1 MKIGI
6 LGAGAYGMAMASVFD
21 NNGHK
26 IKIWSNSEEEV
37 NLLLANH
44 KSNKID
50 YIIPDDFVITTDMKL
65 VVMDADIIV
74 IAVPSEFVR
83 NVCMELNKYFKE
95 EQIICIASKGI
106 ENNSC
111 LFMDDV
117 VRQCI
122 KTDNIA
128 IISGGT
134 FAEDIVKEVP
144 VGLTLATKSKLAG
157 DMMLKAMEND
167 YVKIQITDD
176 IIGTEICG
184 SIKNVFAIAA
194 GMLEGMKYPNSTKSL
209 FMTEVIKDIKFLI
222 KSLGGKE
229 ETILSFAG
237 IGDILLTCSSSKSR
251 NYTLGKMIGE
261 ERERQEI
268 KKYIDSSTIEGLYT
282 LNSIKKLLNDKEIEM
297 PIIDLISDII
307 MGKKNLIELNNF
319 LKKKL

>member
-37 NLLLANH
+37 NLLLTNH

-50 YIIPDDFVITTDMKL
+50 YIIQDDFVITTDMKL

-83 NVCMELNKYFKE
+83 NVCIKLNKYFKE

-128 IISGGT
+128 VISGGT
-134 FAEDIVKEVP
+134 FAEDMVKEVP

-157 DMMLKAMEND
+157 DIILKAMEND

-282 LNSIKKLLNDKEIEM
+282 LNSIKKLLKDKEIEM

-319 LKKKL
+319 FKKKV

>member
-95 EQIICIASKGI
+95 EQIICISSKGI

-134 FAEDIVKEVP
+134 FAEDMVKEVP

-194 GMLEGMKYPNSTKSL
+194 GMLEGMKYLESTKSL

-229 ETILSFAG
+229 ETVLSFAG

-282 LNSIKKLLNDKEIEM
+282 LNSIKKLLKDKEIEM

-307 MGKKNLIELNNF
+307 MGKKDLEEFKKILI
-319 LKKKL
+319 KK

>member
-122 KTDNIA
+122 NTDNIA

-134 FAEDIVKEVP
+134 FAEDMVKEVP

-194 GMLEGMKYPNSTKSL
+194 GMLEGMKYPESTKSL

-307 MGKKNLIELNNF
+307 MGKKDLEEFKKILI
-319 LKKKL
+319 KK

>member
-6 LGAGAYGMAMASVFD
+6 LGAGAYGMAMTSVFD

-37 NLLLANH
+37 NLLLTNH

-95 EQIICIASKGI
+95 EQIICISSKGI

-128 IISGGT
+128 VISGGT
-134 FAEDIVKEVP
+134 FAEDMVKEVP

-157 DMMLKAMEND
+157 DMILKAIEND

-176 IIGTEICG
+176 IIGTETCG

-194 GMLEGMKYPNSTKSL
+194 GMLEGMKYPESTKSL

-282 LNSIKKLLNDKEIEM
+282 LNSIKKLLKDKEIEM

-307 MGKKNLIELNNF
+307 MGKKDLEEFKKILI
-319 LKKKL
+319 KK

>member
-37 NLLLANH
+37 NLLLTNH

-95 EQIICIASKGI
+95 EQIICISSKGI

-128 IISGGT
+128 VISGGT
-134 FAEDIVKEVP
+134 FAEDMVKEVP

-194 GMLEGMKYPNSTKSL
+194 GMLEGMKYPESTKSL

-261 ERERQEI
+261 EREIQEI

-319 LKKKL
+319 LKKKV

>member
-37 NLLLANH
+37 NLLLTNH

-95 EQIICIASKGI
+95 EQIICISSKGI

-128 IISGGT
+128 VISGGT
-134 FAEDIVKEVP
+134 FAEDMVKEVP

-157 DMMLKAMEND
+157 DIILKAMEND

-194 GMLEGMKYPNSTKSL
+194 GMLEGMKYPESTKSL

-251 NYTLGKMIGE
+251 NYTLGIMIGE

-282 LNSIKKLLNDKEIEM
+282 LNSIKKLLKDKEIEM

-319 LKKKL
+319 LKKKV

>member
-6 LGAGAYGMAMASVFD
+6 LGAGAYGMAMTSVFD

-128 IISGGT
+128 VISGGT
-134 FAEDIVKEVP
+134 FAEDMVKEVP

-194 GMLEGMKYPNSTKSL
+194 GMLEGMKYPESTKSL

-307 MGKKNLIELNNF
+307 MGKKDLEEFKKILI
-319 LKKKL
+319 KK

>member
-37 NLLLANH
+37 NLLLTNH

-83 NVCMELNKYFKE
+83 NVCMELNKYLKKE
-95 EQIICIASKGI
+95 QVICIASKGI

-111 LFMDDV
+111 LFMDEV
-117 VRQCI
+117 VRQNI
-122 KTDNIA
+122 NGNNIA
-128 IISGGT
+128 VISGGT
-134 FAEDIVKEVP
+134 FAEDMVKEVP
-144 VGLTLATKSKLAG
+144 VGLTLATEKKLAG
-157 DMMLKAMEND
+157 DMILKAMEND
-167 YVKIQITDD
+167 YVKINITDD

-194 GMLEGMKYPNSTKSL
+194 GMLEGMKYPESTKSL
-209 FMTEVIKDIKFLI
+209 FMTEVVNDIKFLI

-229 ETILSFAG
+229 ETVLSFAG

-268 KKYIDSSTIEGLYT
+268 KQYIDSSTIEGLYT
-282 LNSIKKLLNDKEIEM
+282 LNSIKKLLKDKEIEM

-307 MGKKNLIELNNF
+307 MGNKDLIELNNF
-319 LKKKL
+319 LKKKV

>member
-6 LGAGAYGMAMASVFD
+6 LGAGAYGMAMTSVFD

-95 EQIICIASKGI
+95 EQIICISSKGI

-128 IISGGT
+128 VISGGT
-134 FAEDIVKEVP
+134 FAEDMVKEVP

-194 GMLEGMKYPNSTKSL
+194 GMLEGMKYLESTKSL

-229 ETILSFAG
+229 ETVLSFAG

-307 MGKKNLIELNNF
+307 MDKKDLEEFKKILI
-319 LKKKL
+319 KK

>member
-6 LGAGAYGMAMASVFD
+6 LGAGAYGMAMTSVFD

-37 NLLLANH
+37 NLLLTNH

-95 EQIICIASKGI
+95 EQIICISSKGI

-128 IISGGT
+128 VISGGT
-134 FAEDIVKEVP
+134 FAEDMVKEVP

-157 DMMLKAMEND
+157 DIILKAMEND

-194 GMLEGMKYPNSTKSL
+194 GMLEGMKYPESTKSL

-282 LNSIKKLLNDKEIEM
+282 LNSIKKLLKDKEIEM

-319 LKKKL
+319 LKKKV

>member
-26 IKIWSNSEEEV
+26 IKIWSNSEKEV
-37 NLLLANH
+37 NLLLTNH

-83 NVCMELNKYFKE
+83 NVCKELNKYFKE

-117 VRQCI
+117 VSQYI

-128 IISGGT
+128 VISGGT
-134 FAEDIVKEVP
+134 FAEDMVKEVP

-157 DMMLKAMEND
+157 DIILKAMEND

-194 GMLEGMKYPNSTKSL
+194 GMLEGMKYPESTKSL

-229 ETILSFAG
+229 ETVLSFAG

-268 KKYIDSSTIEGLYT
+268 KQYIDSSTIEGLYT
-282 LNSIKKLLNDKEIEM
+282 LNSIKKLLKDKEIEM

-319 LKKKL
+319 LKKKV

>member
-37 NLLLANH
+37 NLLLTNH

-128 IISGGT
+128 VISGGT
-134 FAEDIVKEVP
+134 FAEDMVKEVP

-157 DMMLKAMEND
+157 DIILKAMEND

-194 GMLEGMKYPNSTKSL
+194 GMLEGMKYPESTKSL

-282 LNSIKKLLNDKEIEM
+282 LNSIKKLLKDKEIEM

-307 MGKKNLIELNNF
+307 MGKKDLEEFKKILI
-319 LKKKL
+319 KK

>member
-37 NLLLANH
+37 NLLLTNH

-128 IISGGT
+128 VISGGT
-134 FAEDIVKEVP
+134 FAEDMVKEVP

-157 DMMLKAMEND
+157 DIILKAMEND

-194 GMLEGMKYPNSTKSL
+194 GMLEGMKYPESTKSL

-319 LKKKL
+319 

>member
-6 LGAGAYGMAMASVFD
+6 LGAGAYGMAMTSVFD

-37 NLLLANH
+37 NLLLTNH

-83 NVCMELNKYFKE
+83 NVCMELYKYFKE

-128 IISGGT
+128 VISGGT
-134 FAEDIVKEVP
+134 FAEDMVKEVP

-157 DMMLKAMEND
+157 DIILKAMEND

-194 GMLEGMKYPNSTKSL
+194 GMLEGMKYPESTKSL

-307 MGKKNLIELNNF
+307 IGKKDLEEFKKILI
-319 LKKKL
+319 KK

>member
-6 LGAGAYGMAMASVFD
+6 LGAGAYGMAMTSVFD

-95 EQIICIASKGI
+95 EQIICISSKGI

-128 IISGGT
+128 VISGGT
-134 FAEDIVKEVP
+134 FAEDMVKEVP
-144 VGLTLATKSKLAG
+144 VGLTLATKNKLAG

-194 GMLEGMKYPNSTKSL
+194 GMLEGMKYPESTKSL

-261 ERERQEI
+261 ERERQEV

-282 LNSIKKLLNDKEIEM
+282 LNSIKKLLKDKKIEM

-319 LKKKL
+319 LKKKV

>member
-6 LGAGAYGMAMASVFD
+6 LGAGAYGMAMTSVFD

-37 NLLLANH
+37 NLLLTNH

-95 EQIICIASKGI
+95 EQIICISSKGI

-128 IISGGT
+128 VISGGT
-134 FAEDIVKEVP
+134 FAEDMVKEVP

-157 DMMLKAMEND
+157 DIILKAMEND

-194 GMLEGMKYPNSTKSL
+194 GMLEGMKYLESTKSQ
-209 FMTEVIKDIKFLI
+209 FMTKVIKDIKFLI

-282 LNSIKKLLNDKEIEM
+282 LNSIKKLLKDKEIEM

-307 MGKKNLIELNNF
+307 MGKKDLEEFKKILI
-319 LKKKL
+319 KK

>member
-128 IISGGT
+128 VISGGT
-134 FAEDIVKEVP
+134 FAEDMVKEVP

-194 GMLEGMKYPNSTKSL
+194 GMLEGMKYPESTKSL

-307 MGKKNLIELNNF
+307 MGKKDLEEFKKILI
-319 LKKKL
+319 KK

>member
-37 NLLLANH
+37 NLLLTNH

-128 IISGGT
+128 VISGGT
-134 FAEDIVKEVP
+134 FAEDMVKEVP

-157 DMMLKAMEND
+157 DIILKAMEND

-194 GMLEGMKYPNSTKSL
+194 GMLEGMKYPESTKSL

-229 ETILSFAG
+229 ETVLSFAG

-268 KKYIDSSTIEGLYT
+268 KQYIDSSTIEGLYT

-307 MGKKNLIELNNF
+307 MGKKDLEEFKKILI
-319 LKKKL
+319 KK

>member
-6 LGAGAYGMAMASVFD
+6 LGAGAYGMAMTSVFD

-37 NLLLANH
+37 NLLLTNH

-74 IAVPSEFVR
+74 ISVPSEFVR

-95 EQIICIASKGI
+95 EQIICISSKGI

-122 KTDNIA
+122 NTDNIA

-134 FAEDIVKEVP
+134 FAEDMVKEVP

-194 GMLEGMKYPNSTKSL
+194 GMLEGMKYPESTKSL

-282 LNSIKKLLNDKEIEM
+282 LNSIKKLLKDKEIEM

-319 LKKKL
+319 LKKKV

>member
-37 NLLLANH
+37 NLLLTNH

-50 YIIPDDFVITTDMKL
+50 YIIQDDFVITTDMKL

-128 IISGGT
+128 VISGGT
-134 FAEDIVKEVP
+134 FAEDMVKEVP

-194 GMLEGMKYPNSTKSL
+194 GMLEGMKYLESTKSL

-282 LNSIKKLLNDKEIEM
+282 LNSIKKLLKDKEIEM

-307 MGKKNLIELNNF
+307 MDKKDLEEFKKILI
-319 LKKKL
+319 KK

>member
-6 LGAGAYGMAMASVFD
+6 LGAGAYSMAMASVFD

-83 NVCMELNKYFKE
+83 NVCMELYKYFKE

-128 IISGGT
+128 VISGGT
-134 FAEDIVKEVP
+134 FAEDMVKEVP

-157 DMMLKAMEND
+157 DIILKAMEND

-194 GMLEGMKYPNSTKSL
+194 GMLEGMKYPESTKSL

-307 MGKKNLIELNNF
+307 IGKKDLEEFKKILI
-319 LKKKL
+319 KK

>member
-6 LGAGAYGMAMASVFD
+6 LGAGAYGIAMASVFD

-128 IISGGT
+128 VISGGT
-134 FAEDIVKEVP
+134 FAEDMVKEVP

-157 DMMLKAMEND
+157 DIILKAMEND

-194 GMLEGMKYPNSTKSL
+194 GMLEGMKYPESTKSL

-307 MGKKNLIELNNF
+307 MGKKDLEEFKKILI
-319 LKKKL
+319 KK

>member
-6 LGAGAYGMAMASVFD
+6 LGAGAYGMAMTSVFD

-83 NVCMELNKYFKE
+83 NVCKELNKYFKE

-117 VRQCI
+117 VSQYI

-128 IISGGT
+128 VISGGT
-134 FAEDIVKEVP
+134 FAEDMVKEVP

-157 DMMLKAMEND
+157 DIILKAMEND

-194 GMLEGMKYPNSTKSL
+194 GMLEGMKYPESTKSL

-319 LKKKL
+319 

>member
-37 NLLLANH
+37 NLLLTNH

-128 IISGGT
+128 VISGGT
-134 FAEDIVKEVP
+134 FAEDMVKEVP

-157 DMMLKAMEND
+157 DIILKAMEND

-194 GMLEGMKYPNSTKSL
+194 GMLEGMKYPESTKSL

-319 LKKKL
+319 LKKKV

>member
-37 NLLLANH
+37 NLLLTNH

-111 LFMDDV
+111 LFLDDV

-128 IISGGT
+128 VISGGT
-134 FAEDIVKEVP
+134 FAEDMVKEVP

-194 GMLEGMKYPNSTKSL
+194 GMLEGMKYPESTKSL

-282 LNSIKKLLNDKEIEM
+282 LNSIKKLLKDKEIEM

-307 MGKKNLIELNNF
+307 MGKKDLEEFKKILI
-319 LKKKL
+319 KK

>member
-6 LGAGAYGMAMASVFD
+6 LGAGAYGMAMTSVFD

-37 NLLLANH
+37 NLLLTNH

-95 EQIICIASKGI
+95 EQIICISSKGI

-128 IISGGT
+128 VISGGT
-134 FAEDIVKEVP
+134 FAEDMVKEVP

-194 GMLEGMKYPNSTKSL
+194 GMLEGMKYPESTKSL

-307 MGKKNLIELNNF
+307 MGKKDLEEFKKILI
-319 LKKKL
+319 KK

>member
-37 NLLLANH
+37 NLLLAYH

-128 IISGGT
+128 VISGGT
-134 FAEDIVKEVP
+134 FAEDMVKEVP

-157 DMMLKAMEND
+157 DIILKAMEND

-282 LNSIKKLLNDKEIEM
+282 LNSIKKLLKDKEIEM

-319 LKKKL
+319 

>member
-6 LGAGAYGMAMASVFD
+6 LGAGAYGMAMTSVFD

-37 NLLLANH
+37 NLLLTNH

-128 IISGGT
+128 VISGGT
-134 FAEDIVKEVP
+134 FAEDMVKEVP

-194 GMLEGMKYPNSTKSL
+194 GMLEGMKYPESTKSL

-307 MGKKNLIELNNF
+307 MGKKDLEEFKKILI
-319 LKKKL
+319 KK

>member
-83 NVCMELNKYFKE
+83 NVCKELNKYFKE

-117 VRQCI
+117 VSQYI

-128 IISGGT
+128 VISGGT
-134 FAEDIVKEVP
+134 FAEDMVKEVP

-157 DMMLKAMEND
+157 DIILKAMEND

-194 GMLEGMKYPNSTKSL
+194 GMLEGMKYPESTKSL

-282 LNSIKKLLNDKEIEM
+282 LNSIKKLLKDKEIEM

-319 LKKKL
+319 LKKKV

>member
-37 NLLLANH
+37 NLLLTNH

-111 LFMDDV
+111 LFLDDV

-128 IISGGT
+128 VISGGT
-134 FAEDIVKEVP
+134 FAEDMVKEVP

-194 GMLEGMKYPNSTKSL
+194 GMLEGMKDPESTKSL

-307 MGKKNLIELNNF
+307 IGKKDLEEFKKILI
-319 LKKKL
+319 KK

>member
-37 NLLLANH
+37 NLLLTNH

-128 IISGGT
+128 VISGGT
-134 FAEDIVKEVP
+134 FAEDMVKEVP

-157 DMMLKAMEND
+157 DIILKAMEND

-194 GMLEGMKYPNSTKSL
+194 GMLEGMKYPESTKSL

-282 LNSIKKLLNDKEIEM
+282 LNSIKKLLKDKEIEM

-319 LKKKL
+319 FKKKV

>member
-83 NVCMELNKYFKE
+83 NVCIELNKYFKE

-128 IISGGT
+128 VISGGT
-134 FAEDIVKEVP
+134 FAEDMVKEVP

-157 DMMLKAMEND
+157 DIILKAMEND

-194 GMLEGMKYPNSTKSL
+194 GMLEGMKYPESTKSL

-282 LNSIKKLLNDKEIEM
+282 LNSIKKLLKDKEIEM

-319 LKKKL
+319 

>member
-37 NLLLANH
+37 NLLLTNH

-117 VRQCI
+117 VSQNI
-122 KTDNIA
+122 NGNNIA

-134 FAEDIVKEVP
+134 FAEDMVKEVP

-157 DMMLKAMEND
+157 DIILKAMEND

-194 GMLEGMKYPNSTKSL
+194 GMLEGMKYPESTKSL

-282 LNSIKKLLNDKEIEM
+282 LNSIKKLLKEYCE
-297 PIIDLISDII
+297 
-307 MGKKNLIELNNF
+307 
-319 LKKKL
+319 

>member
-37 NLLLANH
+37 NLLLTNH

-95 EQIICIASKGI
+95 EQIICISSKGI

-128 IISGGT
+128 VISGGT
-134 FAEDIVKEVP
+134 FAEDMVKEVP

-157 DMMLKAMEND
+157 DIILKAMEND

-194 GMLEGMKYPNSTKSL
+194 GMLEGMKYPESTKSL

-319 LKKKL
+319 LKKKV

>member
-6 LGAGAYGMAMASVFD
+6 LGAGAYGMAMTSVFD

-37 NLLLANH
+37 NLLLTNH

-83 NVCMELNKYFKE
+83 NVCIELNKYFKE
-95 EQIICIASKGI
+95 EQIICISSKGI

-128 IISGGT
+128 VISGGT
-134 FAEDIVKEVP
+134 FAEDMVKEVP

-157 DMMLKAMEND
+157 DMILKAIEND

-194 GMLEGMKYPNSTKSL
+194 GMLEGMKYPESTKSL
-209 FMTEVIKDIKFLI
+209 FMTEVVNDIKFLI

-282 LNSIKKLLNDKEIEM
+282 LNSIKKLLKDKEIEM

-319 LKKKL
+319 LKKKV

>member
-37 NLLLANH
+37 NLLLTNH

-50 YIIPDDFVITTDMKL
+50 YIIQDDFVITTDMKL

-128 IISGGT
+128 VISGGT
-134 FAEDIVKEVP
+134 FAEDMVKEVP

-157 DMMLKAMEND
+157 DIILKAMEND

-194 GMLEGMKYPNSTKSL
+194 GMLEGMKYPESTKSL

-319 LKKKL
+319 LKKKV

>member
-37 NLLLANH
+37 NLLLAYH

-95 EQIICIASKGI
+95 EQIICISSKGI

-128 IISGGT
+128 VISGGT
-134 FAEDIVKEVP
+134 FAEDMVKEVP

-157 DMMLKAMEND
+157 DIILKAMEND

-194 GMLEGMKYPNSTKSL
+194 GMLEGMKYLESTKSL
-209 FMTEVIKDIKFLI
+209 FMTKVIKDIKFLI

-297 PIIDLISDII
+297 PIINLISDII
-307 MGKKNLIELNNF
+307 MGKKDLEEFKKILI
-319 LKKKL
+319 KK

>member
-37 NLLLANH
+37 NLLLTNH

-50 YIIPDDFVITTDMKL
+50 YIIQDDFVITTDMKL

-95 EQIICIASKGI
+95 EQIICISSKGI

-128 IISGGT
+128 VISGGT
-134 FAEDIVKEVP
+134 FAEDMVKEVP

-157 DMMLKAMEND
+157 DIILKAMEND

-251 NYTLGKMIGE
+251 NYILGKMIGE
-261 ERERQEI
+261 ERERQEV

-319 LKKKL
+319 LKKKV

>member
-6 LGAGAYGMAMASVFD
+6 LGAGAYGMAMTSVFD

-37 NLLLANH
+37 NLLLTNH

-128 IISGGT
+128 VISGGT
-134 FAEDIVKEVP
+134 FAEDMVKEVP

-157 DMMLKAMEND
+157 DIILKAMEND

-194 GMLEGMKYPNSTKSL
+194 GMLEGMKYPESTKSL

-319 LKKKL
+319 LKKKV

>member
-6 LGAGAYGMAMASVFD
+6 LGAGAYGMAMTSVFD

-37 NLLLANH
+37 NLLLTNH

-83 NVCMELNKYFKE
+83 NVCKELNKYFKE

-117 VRQCI
+117 VSQYI

-128 IISGGT
+128 VISGGT
-134 FAEDIVKEVP
+134 FAEDMVKEVP

-157 DMMLKAMEND
+157 DIILKAMEND

-194 GMLEGMKYPNSTKSL
+194 GMLEGMKYPESTKSL

-319 LKKKL
+319 